1 MVEDYR
7 SPHFDTTNPY
17 LKYEIIVNELSIDE
31 TNNTSTVNI
40 KVIAWRTNDTYP
52 DGTKIITRTSG
63 TCYVKV
69 DGDDSIGDQDWP
81 ENTEFYYESDTE
93 IFDADIVIE
102 HDSDGTK
109 TVYIEAG
116 CQWYK
121 DSSVHWHS
129 DPVYQGY
136 NVELTKI
143 NRGPSFNVTISP
155 VDITHNTA
163 DLMVSSARGGIKWW
177 YALGDSTGTIFG
189 DWVLIDESYGLSR
202 SFTITDLQPNSTF
215 TVKAKVIEPWMQEEA
230 ESAIYTFKTTN
241 IPISDAVVRR
251 ITLFDDNTTDFSTNG
266 IGSLLDAFTCVITEE
281 LNGQFELEME
291 YPISGKLFDYIDFR
305 KIIMANPNQY
315 TGPQPFR
322 IYSISKPL
330 NGRVKINA
338 AHISYDLSDYT
349 VSPFEA
355 NTLSTVF
362 DKISNNSDVS
372 CPFTFWTDMISDYGI
387 KTTIPAT
394 IRSLLGGSDGTILST
409 YGGEYEYDMFAVKL
423 WAQRGINRGVTIR
436 YGKNLTS
443 FKQDANNSN
452 VYTAIR
458 PYWYK
463 EPTEDNPDEG
473 GLVELPEKII
483 TVGTY
488 DYIKILIVDFTGQFV
503 DEENKEY
510 KPTVE
515 QLRAAAN
522 EFIEYNDIGTPE
534 VSLDVSFVQLSD
546 SLEYKDIALLERV
559 QLGDT
564 VNILFPEMNVSA
576 TAKCIK
582 TVFNVLS
589 QRYNSINLGSA
600 KQTLSGTISN
610 NMKNSKEY
618 VTKEELQRSIVY
630 IKDSESSVENY
641 VYLDYNTRPSRLLSL
656 DKPTADNAKNIWKM
670 DVDGI
675 SHSSTGVN
683 GPYQS
688 AIMQCGAIDSKF
700 LLYGTIDGNIIN
712 PGTVAKGDIHSAY
725 EQKINDTMD
734 AAINRVKQMLKCSD
748 NRTNNLSNQ
757 LYTDEVVVGNGK
769 FVKVEDGIDFVLFNN
784 ESEE

>member
-1 MVEDYR
+1 MVEDER

-17 LKYEIIVNELSIDE
+17 LKYQIIVNETAVDE

-40 KVIAWRTNDTYP
+40 RVEAWRTNDTYP

-69 DGDDSIGDQDWP
+69 DGDDGIGDQDWP
-81 ENTEFYYESDTE
+81 ENTEFYYMSDTE

-121 DSSVHWHS
+121 DGDVYWHS
-129 DPVYQGY
+129 DPVYQGF

-143 NRGPSFNVTISP
+143 NRGPSFNITISP

-163 DLMVSSARGGIKWW
+163 DLMISSARGGIKWW
-177 YALGDSTGTIFG
+177 YALGDATGTTFG
-189 DWVLIDESYGLSR
+189 DWILIDESYGVSK
-202 SFTITDLQPNSTF
+202 SFTVTDLQPNSTF
-215 TVKAKVIEPWMQEEA
+215 TVKAKVIEPWMQAEA
-230 ESAIYTFKTTN
+230 ESAVYTFKTTN
-241 IPISDAVVRR
+241 VPISNAVVRR
-251 ITLFDDNTTDFSTNG
+251 ITLFDSDTTDFSTNG
-266 IGSLLDAFTCVITEE
+266 IGSLLDAFSCVITEE
-281 LNGQFELEME
+281 LNGLFELEME
-291 YPISGKLFDYIDFR
+291 YPVSGRLFDYIDFR

-338 AHISYDLSDYT
+338 AHISYDLSGYT

-362 DKISNNSDVS
+362 TKISANTDTN
-372 CPFTFWTDMISDYGI
+372 CPFMYWTDMISDAGI
-387 KTTIPAT
+387 KTVIPCS
-394 IRSLLGGSDGTILST
+394 IRSLLGGSEGTILDT
-409 YGGEYEYDMFAVKL
+409 YGGEYEFDMFNVKL
-423 WAQRGINRGVTIR
+423 WAQRGVNRGVTIR

-443 FKQDANNSN
+443 FKQDANNNS

-463 EPTEDNPDEG
+463 EPTEDAPEEG

-488 DYIKILIVDFTGQFV
+488 DYIKTLVVDFTGQFV

-510 KPTVE
+510 KPTVAE
-515 QLRAAAN
+515 LRQAAE
-522 EFIEYNDIGTPE
+522 EFIEYNDIGIPE
-534 VSLDVSFVQLSD
+534 VSISVSFVQLSD
-546 SLEYKDIALLERV
+546 SLEYKDLALLERV

-564 VNILFPEMNVSA
+564 VNILFPKMNVSA

-589 QRYNSINLGSA
+589 QRYNSIDLGSA
-600 KQTLSGTISN
+600 KTTLSDTISS
-610 NMKNSKEY
+610 NMNNSKNY

-630 IKDSESSVENY
+630 VKDSESTVHNY
-641 VYLDYNTRPSRLLSL
+641 VYLDYSTKPARLVSL
-656 DKPTADNAKNIWKM
+656 DTAKPEDAKNVWKM
-670 DVDGI
+670 DIDGM
-675 SHSSTGVN
+675 SHSSNGVD

-688 AIMQCGAIDSKF
+688 AIMQCGAVNANS
-700 LLYGTIDGNIIN
+700 LYYGTIDGNMVN
-712 PGTVAKGDIHSAY
+712 RGSVPKENIHPAY
-725 EQKINDTMD
+725 EQKINDTID
-734 AAINRVKQMLKCSD
+734 AALNRVKQVVQLSD
-748 NRTNNLSNQ
+748 RRTNNLSNQ
-757 LYTDEVVVGNGK
+757 LYTRELIVGKGK
-769 FVKVEDGIDFVLFNN
+769 FVSRSNGIDFILNVD
-784 ESEE
+784 EE